1 MLEKL
6 TTSNKVVIA
15 GFFKDESS
23 DHAKLFESIGTDD
36 YKHTYA
42 YVTDLTLWKK
52 YNVKDSSILLLKSFE
67 EKELKFTDDF
77 ESDKIKKFII
87 ENSRPYIFELN
98 DVNNADIFDT
108 EIKQFVM
115 MILDSEKNAELLEM
129 VSYE

>member
-23 DHAKLFESIGTDD
+23 DNAKLFESIGIDD

-52 YNVKDSSILLLKSFE
+52 YNVKDSTILLLKSFE

-77 ESDKIKKFII
+77 ESDKIKKFIK